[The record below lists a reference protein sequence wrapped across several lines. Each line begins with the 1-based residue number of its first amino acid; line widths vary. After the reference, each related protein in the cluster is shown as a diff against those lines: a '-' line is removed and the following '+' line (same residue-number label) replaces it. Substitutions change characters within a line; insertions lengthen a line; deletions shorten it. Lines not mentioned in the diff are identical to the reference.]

1 MMEEPVLIQDTY
13 SLATPLHLVQK
24 KYYYKNI
31 QQKINLTII
40 TNMILYNKKNEG
52 KKVRGKERE
61 VVGKLSKQQ
70 GLHRYTSKQV
80 LTCVTLYPC

>member
-1 MMEEPVLIQDTY
+1 MEEPVLIQDTY

-40 TNMILYNKKNEG
+40 TNMILYNKK
-52 KKVRGKERE
+52 K
-61 VVGKLSKQQ
+61 
-70 GLHRYTSKQV
+70 
-80 LTCVTLYPC
+80 

>member
-1 MMEEPVLIQDTY
+1 
-13 SLATPLHLVQK
+13 
-24 KYYYKNI
+24 
-31 QQKINLTII
+31 
-40 TNMILYNKKNEG
+40 MILYNKKNEG